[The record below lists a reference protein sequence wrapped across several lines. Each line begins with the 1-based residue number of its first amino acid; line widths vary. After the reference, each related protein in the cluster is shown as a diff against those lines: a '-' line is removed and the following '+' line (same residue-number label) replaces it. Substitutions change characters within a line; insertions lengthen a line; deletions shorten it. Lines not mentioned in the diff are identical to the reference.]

1 MRFLVRLTIC
11 AIFCAMV
18 VTQAALAGDAG
29 DKVRVRGSE
38 SLVEAV
44 QGASP
49 LARSA
54 HSAGHPSTG
63 RMSDPPHPGIFVER

>member
-18 VTQAALAGDAG
+18 VTQAALAGDADAG
-29 DKVRVRGSE
+29 GGKVRVPGSE

-54 HSAGHPSTG
+54 LT
-63 RMSDPPHPGIFVER
+63 PGIFMER